1 MLMYFTTH
9 VCILQAYFTLYD
21 NVARSMVTGHSRDL
35 YRKRT
40 MHVVMV
46 KPFPP
51 LNHAALILWN

>member
-1 MLMYFTTH
+1 MYFTTH

-51 LNHAALILWN
+51 LNHAALIL